1 MAFVN
6 ISEADMAAFL
16 QERGFVKLTV
26 ERCLEAVY
34 GRDMG
39 NGYTLAVFTGI
50 EDGVS
55 RKKGDDAIRVA
66 LMFGGKVLTSLPHVK
81 RVTSWKENLTDRLRN
96 WKTMAHKL
104 PCPECGSLLLLR
116 RSKRGAFYGCSRYP
130 ECKGKRDQ

>member
-16 QERGFVKLTV
+16 TERGFVKLEV

-55 RKKGDDAIRVA
+55 RKKGADAIRVA
-66 LMFGGKVLTSLPHVK
+66 LMRGGKVLTSLPHVK
-81 RVTSWKENLTDRLRN
+81 RVTEWKANLTDRLRN

-104 PCPECGSLLLLR
+104 PCPECGALLLLR
-116 RSKRGAFYGCSRYP
+116 RSKRGQFYGCSRYP